1 MNPIITSST
10 GNVAASG
17 LTIDG
22 FPPGEDHDKIDV
34 LRYLPLDRFLSLL
47 EFEAMW
53 FSRLGALQDKF
64 ECTNPEGPRAF
75 VLKLAEDPEAVE
87 KCKSLGLW
95 NHMLAAADN
104 FRSGDGGRNMFAVNC
119 WFLGKSESEKMWKEY
134 ADSGKGIAIRST
146 VSRLATALQIT
157 GDYRLI
163 SKVGRINYVDFK
175 SHNWRVER
183 SCRVC

>member
-1 MNPIITSST
+1 
-10 GNVAASG
+10 
-17 LTIDG
+17 
-22 FPPGEDHDKIDV
+22 
-34 LRYLPLDRFLSLL
+34 
-47 EFEAMW
+47 MW